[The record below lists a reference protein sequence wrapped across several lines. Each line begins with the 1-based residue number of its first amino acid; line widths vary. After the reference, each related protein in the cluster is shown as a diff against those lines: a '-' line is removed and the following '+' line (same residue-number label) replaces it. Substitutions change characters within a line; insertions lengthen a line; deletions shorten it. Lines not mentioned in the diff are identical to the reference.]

1 MTLKAK
7 EKLFGI
13 SKRNDNKHT
22 KEKNLYESA
31 YELFTTKGIH
41 ETSIDDIVKKAG
53 VAKGT
58 FYLYFMNKYDI
69 IDRVI
74 LKKASAILGRAI
86 ESTEEKEFHDYIDKS
101 IFVIDYIIEYLREN
115 KRLLKLIHKNLSW
128 GIYRKAL
135 ANPEEFKVMEDIR
148 DFFMKVI
155 YDNDLVT
162 EEFEKNLFMIIELTG
177 SVCYSSIILEEPANI
192 DEMKPALF
200 KMIKKMLTK

>member
-1 MTLKAK
+1 MKAK
-7 EKLFGI
+7 EKLFEI
-13 SKRNDNKHT
+13 SKRNINKNT

-31 YELFTTKGIH
+31 YELFTTKGIY

-74 LKKASAILGRAI
+74 LKKTSVLIEKAIA
-86 ESTEEKEFHDYIDKS
+86 STEKEKFHDYIDGT

-115 KRLLKLIHKNLSW
+115 KRLLRLIHKNLSW

-135 ANPEEFKVMEDIR
+135 ANPEEYKIMEDIR
-148 DFFMKVI
+148 KFFMKVI
-155 YDNDLVT
+155 YDNEFIT

-200 KMIKKMLTK
+200 KMIKKMLIK

>member
-1 MTLKAK
+1 MKAK
-7 EKLFGI
+7 EKLFEI
-13 SKRNDNKHT
+13 SKRNINKNT

-31 YELFTTKGIH
+31 YELFTTKGIY

-74 LKKASAILGRAI
+74 LKKASVLIERAI
-86 ESTEEKEFHDYIDKS
+86 TSTEKDEFHNYVDRT

-115 KRLLKLIHKNLSW
+115 KRLLRLIHKNLSW

-135 ANPEEFKVMEDIR
+135 ANPEEYKIMEDIR
-148 DFFMKVI
+148 KFFMKVI
-155 YDNDLVT
+155 YDNEFIT

-200 KMIKKMLTK
+200 KMIKKMLIK